1 MRTRALYES
10 KIVSHSDVKENLDH
24 ELLPVYQDSG
34 AYYIDMFVG
43 TPPQRQTV
51 MIDTGSENVA
61 IPCTGC
67 QDCGTHIDTQFEK
80 LQSTSFEELHCNK
93 CLDGLCSKNNTCYVN
108 ANYLEGS
115 SWAGTEVQDY
125 IYPTGKD
132 EQFLNS
138 RNLRIR
144 KDNKF
149 PLKFACMSSNEG
161 EFKRQKADGIMGL
174 NRDKASFWNQMHAA
188 GAINS
193 KQFSLCV
200 RKFPY
205 VPIKQKMIGAMTLG
219 GVDERLNSSEM
230 KYMDLEENGLK
241 SMFPVQIRKIHV
253 HAEGG
258 SRLSGSNPDIDLRST
273 KISLAT
279 DDATVLNSKSVIVDS
294 GTTDSILP
302 IALKP
307 AFDKV
312 WKELMGISFP
322 SEAVELSVEELKKW
336 PTILFQ
342 MKGSETNANG
352 FDKQNPKDIL
362 VAFPPSS
369 YMRLDLVKKMYEP
382 SLTMKADVEV
392 SILGSNFMRGHNVLF
407 DIDNSRIGIAE
418 STCDYK
424 LAMTGEAESEFID
437 PYPTI
442 DEISAAFRRNYLEN
456 ACEIDLHLC
465 CVLFILKVL
474 LPIVSTLLFLLTFI
488 YSKTTDYNNKKR

>member
-1 MRTRALYES
+1 
-10 KIVSHSDVKENLDH
+10 
-24 ELLPVYQDSG
+24 
-34 AYYIDMFVG
+34 
-43 TPPQRQTV
+43 
-51 MIDTGSENVA
+51 
-61 IPCTGC
+61 
-67 QDCGTHIDTQFEK
+67 
-80 LQSTSFEELHCNK
+80 
-93 CLDGLCSKNNTCYVN
+93 
-108 ANYLEGS
+108 
-115 SWAGTEVQDY
+115 
-125 IYPTGKD
+125 
-132 EQFLNS
+132 
-138 RNLRIR
+138 
-144 KDNKF
+144 
-149 PLKFACMSSNEG
+149 MSSNEG

-230 KYMDLEENGLK
+230 KYMDLEENGLE

-392 SILGSNFMRGHNVLF
+392 R
-407 DIDNSRIGIAE
+407 
-418 STCDYK
+418 
-424 LAMTGEAESEFID
+424 
-437 PYPTI
+437 
-442 DEISAAFRRNYLEN
+442 
-456 ACEIDLHLC
+456 
-465 CVLFILKVL
+465 
-474 LPIVSTLLFLLTFI
+474 
-488 YSKTTDYNNKKR
+488 